1 MFFRFSAETRKIS
14 ATAMEARTK
23 YGPRRRKQIEPMISA
38 VTTATPVPAQT
49 PHHGATCL
57 NCIRIIVV

>member
-1 MFFRFSAETRKIS
+1 
-14 ATAMEARTK
+14 MEARTK

-38 VTTATPVPAQT
+38 VTTATPVPAHT

-57 NCIRIIVV
+57 NCIRIIVVYAPTPK